1 METRNKRLRNMRNQR
16 RANISCE
23 RQPIYPMVW
32 VVDGASEELLRW
44 WNGVS
49 QSLHFR
55 YAPNCAGFMG
65 DRGHGLLAH
74 CVSEC
79 NAISVVIES

>member
-1 METRNKRLRNMRNQR
+1 
-16 RANISCE
+16 
-23 RQPIYPMVW
+23 MV
-32 VVDGASEELLRW
+32 D
-44 WNGVS
+44 GVS

-74 CVSEC
+74 CVCQSVML
-79 NAISVVIES
+79 SVVIEIVNAEKRAEQIIIRVIY